1 MRIII
6 ASSLSL
12 FIFGTALAHHKET
25 FEYIKRVPPV
35 MPQQSSQSGYCCMT
49 YDIDKYGLTKN
60 ISASY
65 CTEAYLAEPSKQA
78 LAKWIYDT
86 KKKDGTN
93 VKSESL
99 TTYMSFVLTDQFGAV
114 IPGKND
120 FMTKKPDGSYNKE
133 KTCGLLV
140 S

>member
-1 MRIII
+1 
-6 ASSLSL
+6 
-12 FIFGTALAHHKET
+12 
-25 FEYIKRVPPV
+25 
-35 MPQQSSQSGYCCMT
+35 MT
-49 YDIDKYGLTKN
+49 STNMDL
-60 ISASY
+60 
-65 CTEAYLAEPSKQA
+65 LAEPSKQA